1 MNPSGL
7 PSIISPRA
15 FSFHTASAA
24 SWRAMGKQL
33 QGAPPR
39 AQADAPDVA
48 PGEIRPLPK
57 ANRCQ
62 QDFAV
67 GQCSRFLDGR

>member
-1 MNPSGL
+1 ML
-7 PSIISPRA
+7 R
-15 FSFHTASAA
+15 
-24 SWRAMGKQL
+24 
-33 QGAPPR
+33 
-39 AQADAPDVA
+39 QA
-48 PGEIRPLPK
+48 EIRPLPK